1 MAFSSVTQV
10 SCRFRQSLHLH
21 PYLVRM
27 LDDRQVRAAGLD
39 DQGGLDAIEIV
50 DGRVFHI
57 ALGCFPRR
65 HLHASAP
72 IFQRSEEDTSAL
84 QSLMRGS
91 SAVICLKKKTT
102 EELR

>member
-1 MAFSSVTQV
+1 MAFASVTQV

-65 HLHASAP
+65 NLHASD
-72 IFQRSEEDTSAL
+72 RTSVVWGRRVYVRVDL
-84 QSLMRGS
+84 GGSGLM
-91 SAVICLKKKTT
+91 KKKDSSIT
-102 EELR
+102 L